1 MKKDCKVKISIK
13 TIELENEVIA
23 NCPELDINC
32 YGASRR
38 DAVRRL
44 MNVLYF
50 YMDSARDLGLDVE
63 QFDDICV
70 DGENSMPIHTREL
83 VYHKTGFINYDPL
96 SSGFSG
102 IFLSFAFRIYHYYS
116 SDTITT
122 F

>member
-44 MNVLYF
+44 MNVLHF
-50 YMDSARDLGLDVE
+50 YIDSARDLGLDVE
-63 QFDDICV
+63 QFDDVCV
-70 DGENSMPIHTREL
+70 DGENSMSIHTREL
-83 VYHKTGFINYDPL
+83 VYQKTGFIN
-96 SSGFSG
+96 
-102 IFLSFAFRIYHYYS
+102 
-116 SDTITT
+116 
-122 F
+122 